1 MNDPSAPRIALAK
14 VFVRGLTVAAE
25 IGLHAHERGHSQPLI
40 IDVELELDLDLDLET
55 ASEGWRTIDATENYD
70 HIAEHARAIAGGG
83 HIGLVETYAWRLA
96 EACLAEPGVTIARV
110 KVAKLLALAP
120 DAQAAGVEIVLEKR

>member
-1 MNDPSAPRIALAK
+1 MAK

-40 IDVELELDLDLDLET
+40 IDVELELDLDRET
-55 ASEGWRTIDATENYD
+55 ASEGWQTMDATVNYEQ
-70 HIAEHARAIAGGG
+70 IAKHARAIAGAG

-120 DAQAAGVEIVLEKR
+120 HAQAAGVEIVLEKR

>member
-1 MNDPSAPRIALAK
+1 LNDPSAPRIALAK

-40 IDVELELDLDLDLET
+40 IDVELELDLDPET
-55 ASEGWRTIDATENYD
+55 ASEGWRTIDATVNYE